1 MPRHSRAGADDA
13 AVRRD
18 RSGSAAAGG
27 RSPKRRKI
35 RKGTHSCWACKR
47 KKIRCTFSTPD
58 GEPIDLDTLDNPSEA
73 LVDVVCDGCRRRGTP
88 CVSQELPETA
98 ALSAAANHSRQVD
111 DRLGRMEAL
120 VEMLIKNATRGDTGA
135 SSGAGTAS
143 PRSERSRS
151 GAVATRPR
159 DAERELP
166 DFSTIVTNCC
176 TPVNP
181 LRPGD
186 GEDDDDDAAD
196 LGPDNLQQNSDSAGL
211 ASHHAPRSTTS
222 AVHEGYIAVHQA
234 GISPREPSDQQPTT
248 YTTWFGHERGIG
260 EEEQPG
266 TLPPPTTAGPTTPA
280 STASMRCVGAATN
293 SRAGSASTACT
304 EPSPADNL
312 NTAGNASD
320 GPARNAP
327 YLSATRMH
335 QEYMNRYDALAATW
349 PTPGDLETIL
359 EALERPVRSGL
370 HKVLVFTPLS
380 AVTAAES
387 PPISRESARSLLKL
401 PPVGAHLVLVAQ
413 KLLYLASF
421 LQHMHPMFDPDLK
434 RLSMPHRELIQ
445 RIMCVTTTIVMGND
459 SLIGSFEGV
468 QCLVMQGI
476 IQSNQGNLRR
486 AWLAFRRALT
496 MTQLMGLH
504 RGFPAAT
511 VTMLDPTVSPLTMP
525 KCMWFRILYADRYLS
540 LMLGLP
546 QGLPGDSHV
555 LCPDIKRKGVESL
568 KPNPPSELNGYGHGT
583 SFGFSEA
590 WNDLRKIEEA
600 HAVITGRIIERNEAW
615 RSEEED
621 KMMDGSNAW
630 DIDFSGGFESNSD
643 IRNNMDDDLSNP
655 ISTQSID
662 MALQRASRSMPAQW
676 WLTPS
681 ISETSASEG
690 DGATNFV
697 RTQQLIDQL
706 FHYHLLTQLHL
717 PYMLRRGSDCQK
729 PYHLA
734 RGDGECTMTSTE
746 PEDKRLSG
754 LSGSAGSVDKYAY
767 SKITCVSASREVLS
781 RFLSLRSNKQ
791 VTFFCRCMDFFAL
804 LASMTLCLAHLDSH
818 RNEQML
824 LQKQPKKDRS
834 YMGGNDFLAHQRLS
848 DRGMMERVL
857 QSMDEMTKINE
868 DDALSAKSGAFLRRM
883 LDVEHDASLAVAA
896 LVGCPDAKLEIE
908 QREASAH
915 TKGTDGDLRVWVP
928 FLGTIRINKEGI
940 LRVKGNECSLKLPT
954 EANDPE
960 HQSEQTVQADG
971 GGPTTTNKANN
982 STGQILTA
990 APEPQ
995 SADAPSFDAST
1006 VPTSNAAIQGN
1017 NATATATS
1025 AYPAMASGAS
1035 ATLNSLSGIG
1045 LPVPA
1050 WSSSDAY
1057 IPNNN
1062 PDVNLLMHGALG
1074 NGSASGVGAGGT
1086 TAQPETTPENTAVH
1100 HAIATTSTSGNTDGK
1115 IAIDADGPIP
1125 EQPSD
1130 AGGPEDA
1137 AILTNSRRPGK
1148 LGENMLWI

>member
-1 MPRHSRAGADDA
+1 
-13 AVRRD
+13 
-18 RSGSAAAGG
+18 
-27 RSPKRRKI
+27 
-35 RKGTHSCWACKR
+35 
-47 KKIRCTFSTPD
+47 
-58 GEPIDLDTLDNPSEA
+58 
-73 LVDVVCDGCRRRGTP
+73 
-88 CVSQELPETA
+88 
-98 ALSAAANHSRQVD
+98 
-111 DRLGRMEAL
+111 
-120 VEMLIKNATRGDTGA
+120 
-135 SSGAGTAS
+135 
-143 PRSERSRS
+143 
-151 GAVATRPR
+151 
-159 DAERELP
+159 
-166 DFSTIVTNCC
+166 
-176 TPVNP
+176 
-181 LRPGD
+181 
-186 GEDDDDDAAD
+186 
-196 LGPDNLQQNSDSAGL
+196 
-211 ASHHAPRSTTS
+211 
-222 AVHEGYIAVHQA
+222 
-234 GISPREPSDQQPTT
+234 
-248 YTTWFGHERGIG
+248 
-260 EEEQPG
+260 
-266 TLPPPTTAGPTTPA
+266 
-280 STASMRCVGAATN
+280 
-293 SRAGSASTACT
+293 
-304 EPSPADNL
+304 
-312 NTAGNASD
+312 
-320 GPARNAP
+320 
-327 YLSATRMH
+327 
-335 QEYMNRYDALAATW
+335 MNRYNALAATW
-349 PTPGDLETIL
+349 PTPSDLETIL

-504 RGFPAAT
+504 RGFPVAT
-511 VTMLDPTVSPLTMP
+511 VAMLDPTASPLTMP

-555 LCPDIKRKGVESL
+555 LCPDIKRKGVESS
-568 KPNPPSELNGYGHGT
+568 KPSPPSELNGYGTGFD
-583 SFGFSEA
+583 FGEA

-621 KMMDGSNAW
+621 KMMDGPNAW
-630 DIDFSGGFESNSD
+630 DIDFDGGIESNSD
-643 IRNNMDDDLSNP
+643 TRNNMDNDLSNP

-676 WLTPS
+676 WLTPF

-690 DGATNFV
+690 DGATNFM

-717 PYMLRRGSDCQK
+717 PYMLRRSSDCQK

-804 LASMTLCLAHLDSH
+804 LASMTLCFAHLDSH

-834 YMGGNDFLAHQRLS
+834 CMGGNDFLAHQRLS

-857 QSMDEMTKINE
+857 QSMDEMTKLNE
-868 DDALSAKSGAFLRRM
+868 DDVLSAKSRAFIRRM

-896 LVGCPDAKLEIE
+896 LVGCPDARLEIG

-954 EANDPE
+954 EENDPE
-960 HQSEQTVQADG
+960 KNEQNGQNVQSVRVEG
-971 GGPTTTNKANN
+971 RGPTTTNQDHNL
-982 STGQILTA
+982 TGQTLA
-990 APEPQ
+990 EAPEPQ
-995 SADAPSFDAST
+995 PADASSFDASA
-1006 VPTSNAAIQGN
+1006 VPSSEATMPGN
-1017 NATATATS
+1017 NTAATTT
-1025 AYPAMASGAS
+1025 AYPAMTSGAS
-1035 ATLNSLSGIG
+1035 ATLNNLSGIG
-1045 LPVPA
+1045 LTIPA

-1062 PDVNLLMHGALG
+1062 PDAVNPYMFYTPGSAPTASDDLVNNSGGGGGINAAAFGGFGNYGSDGYGNGSGGGYGNGSYRGVGQGDDWTLQGVDFAFFENLLMHGALG
-1074 NGSASGVGAGGT
+1074 NGSATA
-1086 TAQPETTPENTAVH
+1086 TAQPETTPDNTAA
-1100 HAIATTSTSGNTDGK
+1100 HAIATTTTSGNTDGK
-1115 IAIDADGPIP
+1115 NTMDADGPIP
-1125 EQPSD
+1125 AQPSD
-1130 AGGPEDA
+1130 AGRLEGD

-1148 LGENMLWI
+1148 LGEHMLWM